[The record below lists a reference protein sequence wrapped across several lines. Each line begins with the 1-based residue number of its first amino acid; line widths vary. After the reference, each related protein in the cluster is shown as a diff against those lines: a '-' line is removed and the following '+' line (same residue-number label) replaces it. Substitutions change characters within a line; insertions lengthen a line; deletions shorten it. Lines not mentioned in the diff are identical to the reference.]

1 MNIDLSIKNGLLVN
15 ICYLSIAE
23 VFKVGVVKVDES
35 VLELSDNHGTI
46 LKRIFSKLDMEI
58 APKDNIFLF

>member
-46 LKRIFSKLDMEI
+46 LKQ
-58 APKDNIFLF
+58 FLFQYCTCKMDKKLIFV